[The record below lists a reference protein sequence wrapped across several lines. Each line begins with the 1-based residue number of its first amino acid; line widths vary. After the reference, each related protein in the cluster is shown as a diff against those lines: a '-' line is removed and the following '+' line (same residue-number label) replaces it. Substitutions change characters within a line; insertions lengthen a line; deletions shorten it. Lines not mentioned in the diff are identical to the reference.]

1 MPLHC
6 SDMTQHLM
14 FPNSPKLNA
23 PWRDQLFNT
32 RAAKQGGIL
41 RRNKHSINREIG
53 VSLLVAEV
61 RARGFRL
68 YEVGD
73 DYVIVCHRRPIR
85 QLC

>member
-1 MPLHC
+1 
-6 SDMTQHLM
+6 MTESSI
-14 FPNSPKLNA
+14 FPDSRRLNA

-32 RAAKQGGIL
+32 RAAKHGGIL
-41 RRNKHSINREIG
+41 RRNKHSIQREIG
-53 VSLLVAEV
+53 VSLLVVEV

-73 DYVIVCHRRPIR
+73 DYVIVCNRRPIR

>member
-1 MPLHC
+1 
-6 SDMTQHLM
+6 MTRYPAYPDL
-14 FPNSPKLNA
+14 PKLNA

-32 RAAKQGGIL
+32 RAAKHGGIL
-41 RRNKHSINREIG
+41 RRNKHSIQREIG
-53 VSLLVAEV
+53 LPLLIAEV

-73 DYVIVCHRRPIR
+73 DYVIVCNTLPIR

>member
-1 MPLHC
+1 
-6 SDMTQHLM
+6 MTDGSILCD
-14 FPNSPKLNA
+14 SPRLNA
-23 PWRDQLFNT
+23 PWRDQLFNS

-41 RRNKHSINREIG
+41 RRNKHSIRREIG
-53 VSLLVAEV
+53 TSLLVAEV

-73 DYVIVCHRRPIR
+73 EYVIVCHQRPIR